1 VVFLEYNVDAPPA
14 SRLSRFSA
22 ALPGGTASLPVVMV
36 DSGNDVTAGV
46 PPDYYT
52 YYQSKVNTSLA
63 RPAKAEVTAF
73 WKRIGNQVQFTVIVK
88 NLSGVTLSSSN
99 TATVHAI
106 VYEEARLQLTNRF
119 VISAI
124 TTPISAS
131 LADGESRTFTLQ
143 TGNLSGVDWEKL
155 RFLALVDYR
164 PNGTSGK
171 YDMLQAALATL
182 PPEVDPE
189 QLTFL
194 VDESNPLATAQYAQV
209 QGPASLTWNASK
221 DAGATWLDVTANGSP
236 STPVQFSLN
245 LANLVSGWNETIVT
259 FSSPD
264 GFLSDQVTVKAYLG
278 SINKLFLPLMA
289 KQ

>member
-1 VVFLEYNVDAPPA
+1 MVFLEYNVDASPT
-14 SRLSRFSA
+14 SRISRFYA
-22 ALPGGTASLPVVMV
+22 AVPGGTVSLPLVMV

-63 RPAKAEVTAF
+63 RPAKAEVNAF
-73 WKRIGNQVQFTVIVK
+73 WERIGNQVQFTVYVK

-99 TATVHAI
+99 VATVHAI

-119 VISAI
+119 VINAI
-124 TTPISAS
+124 STPINPG
-131 LADGESRTFTLQ
+131 LADGDSRIATLQ
-143 TGNLSGVDWEKL
+143 TGNLSGVDWDKL
-155 RFLALVDYR
+155 RFLAIVDYR

-194 VDESNPLATAQYAQV
+194 VDDSNPLATAQYAQV
-209 QGPASLTWNASK
+209 QGPAGMTWNASK
-221 DAGATWLDVTANGSP
+221 DPGATWLNVTANGSP

-245 LANLVSGWNETIVT
+245 IANLVSGWNETVVT

-264 GFLSDQVTVKAYLG
+264 GLLSDQVTVKAYLG
-278 SINKLFLPLMA
+278 SISTLFLPLMA